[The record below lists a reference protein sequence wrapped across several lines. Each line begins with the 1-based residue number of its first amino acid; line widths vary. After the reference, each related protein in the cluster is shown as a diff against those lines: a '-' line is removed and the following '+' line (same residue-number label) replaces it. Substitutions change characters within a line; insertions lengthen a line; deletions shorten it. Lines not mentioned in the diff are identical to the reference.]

1 MKEKMASKNFSIGRI
16 EAMHIGISVITIA
29 LAFTLFPV
37 GSFSFDRFVIVLFTL
52 GAGFVLHELGHKFVA
67 IRYGAHAEY
76 RAWTT
81 GLFAALFIAFLTDGG
96 FIFAAPGAVYIFG
109 RRISTEQ
116 NGKIAL
122 AGPLVNLFL
131 ALVFLAIGFSS
142 PEFATLAAIG
152 VSVNAF
158 LGAFNLIPIFP
169 LDGSKVFA
177 WNKGVWAITLIA
189 LLAVLLSNPF
199 QANF

>member
-1 MKEKMASKNFSIGRI
+1 MASRNFSIGKI
-16 EAMHIGISVITIA
+16 EAAHIAISVITVA

-37 GSFSFDRFVIVLFTL
+37 GSFSATRFTIIFLTL

-67 IRYGAHAEY
+67 IRYGAQAEY

-81 GLFAALFIAFLTDGG
+81 GLFVALFLAFVTDGG

-109 RRISTEQ
+109 KRVSEEQ

-131 ALVFLAIGFSS
+131 ALIFLAIGVSY
-142 PEFATLAAIG
+142 PEMQTLAAIG
-152 VSVNAF
+152 VSINAF

-177 WNKGVWAITLIA
+177 WNKVVWGATLIA
-189 LLAVLLSNPF
+189 LVAILLTNPF
-199 QANF
+199 PVEF

>member
-1 MKEKMASKNFSIGRI
+1 MPSRNFSIGKI
-16 EAMHIGISVITIA
+16 EAVHIAISVITIA

-37 GSFSFDRFVIVLFTL
+37 GSFSFDRFSLILLTL
-52 GAGFVLHELGHKFVA
+52 GAGFVLHELGHKYVA
-67 IRYGAHAEY
+67 IKYGAQAEY

-81 GLFAALFIAFLTDGG
+81 GLFAALFIAFVTDGG

-109 RRISTEQ
+109 KRVNTEQ
-116 NGKIAL
+116 NGKISL

-131 ALVFLAIGFSS
+131 ALAFLAIGLSF
-142 PEFATLAAIG
+142 PEMQTLAAVG

-177 WNKGVWAITLIA
+177 WNKAAWGITLA
-189 LLAVLLSNPF
+189 ALVVVLLANPF
-199 QANF
+199 AANF

>member
-1 MKEKMASKNFSIGRI
+1 M
-16 EAMHIGISVITIA
+16 
-29 LAFTLFPV
+29 
-37 GSFSFDRFVIVLFTL
+37 
-52 GAGFVLHELGHKFVA
+52 LHELGHKFVA
-67 IRYGAHAEY
+67 IRYGAQAEY

-81 GLFAALFIAFLTDGG
+81 GLFVALFLAFVTDGG

-109 RRISTEQ
+109 KRVSEEQ

-131 ALVFLAIGFSS
+131 ALIFLAIGVSY
-142 PEFATLAAIG
+142 PEMQTLAAIG
-152 VSVNAF
+152 VSINAF

-177 WNKGVWAITLIA
+177 WNKVVWGATLIA
-189 LLAVLLSNPF
+189 LVAILLTNPF
-199 QANF
+199 PVEF